1 MGVVRLRALWRHWV
15 APGIASILD
24 WETRRRRDFW
34 ARPCRES
41 GLGLVEDGGRRGR
54 VANQWLAAARRF
66 ALTSRFLGAET
77 IIRRLPISLERLFA
91 SHSGALAGG
100 WPTDGWLQAS
110 AARCRRS
117 VHLGARAKQ
126 TPVRCRR
133 VNLCQLEAESSAM
146 ATGEPLEDMQPP
158 PLEQRGAEQGEAE
171 DEEQE
176 IGDTSARAVPAAG
189 RSAAQIVRSLAW
201 LRPTGLYYS
210 NPEMLHRSRK
220 RRHACEAHAAS
231 AKRAAHRSPRP
242 SHRSPPRQQAT
253 SKHARESPKS
263 ARRPLTTDR
272 RARAAAAAFVVGT
285 PCENCS
291 EPMQRCFGSGRF
303 CGQTCASKF
312 SRVGR
317 AATASSPQGSPGA
330 GKKSAG
336 VGANPPQALGRVQV
350 H

>member
-1 MGVVRLRALWRHWV
+1 
-15 APGIASILD
+15 
-24 WETRRRRDFW
+24 
-34 ARPCRES
+34 
-41 GLGLVEDGGRRGR
+41 
-54 VANQWLAAARRF
+54 
-66 ALTSRFLGAET
+66 
-77 IIRRLPISLERLFA
+77 
-91 SHSGALAGG
+91 
-100 WPTDGWLQAS
+100 
-110 AARCRRS
+110 
-117 VHLGARAKQ
+117 
-126 TPVRCRR
+126 VRCRR

-171 DEEQE
+171 EEEQE

-336 VGANPPQALGRVQV
+336 VGANPPQALGRPGDGGQLLPTDSRQRAASAAFVVGTPCENCGEPMQRCYGSGRFCQQTCAAKFSRVGRAATASSPQGSPGAGKKSAGVGANPPQALGRVQV